1 MNTPTPSRYWLVFRL
16 AAGLVGLSLISY
28 GVLRGFVAGA
38 LLGDA
43 YVLWLGI
50 VGTLVLGYAARL
62 LRAEQARREADA
74 SLLEFSRR
82 LLDITDETSLV
93 RYATDAAANAL
104 HTEFSTLVL
113 PDEQGRLTMRAVRG
127 WPENVVGTLE
137 LGSGTGSQ
145 SGYTMETA
153 DVVTVD
159 DYRRLTK
166 FQVPKM
172 VHELGVVSGVSVPM
186 WRNERVVGAMLV
198 HSRAARRFGPLEIQ
212 LLSLLANQTAVA
224 LERVRLSEAEQ
235 RRLDELKT
243 LHAVALAGT
252 EAVDEDVLITRA
264 THIIGASLYP
274 DNFGVLMM
282 LADGSGVSAHPSYH
296 YRDVQV
302 RDINPVARLGEGV
315 SGQVAL
321 TGQSLRLADVTQT
334 ATYLHIDPRTRSEVC
349 VPIMVGDR
357 VLGVINAEST
367 QPAAFTEADERL
379 LATLAGQLGTAIEKL
394 RLLAAE
400 QKRAVAFKALH
411 DVSLDLSAQ
420 LELPVLLQTIVER
433 AARLIDAPIGALSL
447 LREDDT
453 LELTV
458 LYNMPP
464 EYLGTRLPMGE
475 GIVGRVAQTGE
486 PFVVEDYQHWPD
498 RPMAYHAVMFES
510 VLGVPIKWQGQV
522 LGAFTLNHLRPYHF
536 LETDV
541 ELVRLFAD
549 KAAVAIVTA
558 RMFEAER
565 TQRELAEAMRQVG
578 TVLASTLDS
587 EAVLDQMLDLLARIV
602 PYDSANIRFVVGDT
616 IRVARMRGYERFGAE
631 AMRRMTTLNLP
642 IAATPNLRRMAET
655 GQPFLI
661 PNTAAYPD
669 WYLQPGLEH
678 IRSWL
683 GAPIIVQPEGLI
695 AFFSL
700 DKAEPD
706 FYQPEHADRLSR
718 FAGQAAFA
726 LQNARLFTHTQHRET
741 ELATLLEM
749 ARTVSTS
756 LEPQEVLRKIAVT
769 LCHLLDMQR
778 CGLSFYDVT
787 KRQVRTW
794 AVYTAEGGLGPNLP
808 EHEFYLETYPTTAR
822 VIDEDEIA
830 VVRANDP
837 AADAQEVALLRYNAD
852 AVMLMF
858 ALRAGGRVE
867 GLVELYTGDASRHFT
882 ASDLTLARGL
892 ADQAALAVAN
902 ARLYEA
908 ERDQR
913 ALAEA
918 LHETGA
924 ALNAILDYDKLL
936 GLLLEQVA
944 RVVPY
949 VSGNVMLIEG
959 QQAHI
964 IYTRGYDQ
972 FGQQVLEK
980 VTDYVFD
987 LATTLAIQTVLDSGE
1002 TSIIADVRQYPEW
1015 VTLPETAYIRSWIC
1029 APIKVQGQI
1038 AALFALDHNQP
1049 NFYNREHARRLAA
1062 FVGQAALALHNARLF
1077 QAQRQHLSQLE
1088 AVREASLSLTAN
1100 LELTPLLESILHAT
1114 FTLTQGA
1121 LDTHIFLY
1129 NADTDQLQFG
1139 AALWADGRTKKLVA
1153 PPRAEGLTHSVARQ
1167 GRAIVV
1173 ENMFMHPLFKDA
1185 PNHWA
1190 GAILGLPLKIGE
1202 RVVGVMNVAY
1212 PQSRALPQNELYA
1225 LQMLGDHAALA
1236 IDNAR
1241 RLAEQQRQTQEVGLL
1256 YTLSQNL
1263 ITTLDSREVAARA
1276 LNQICAALNVSRG
1289 VVYLLRHDP
1298 EGLYLL
1304 AIISPS
1310 RPELETA
1317 SHAITLSLD
1326 EGLVG
1331 WTARH
1336 RTLAIVDDVTQDPR
1350 WVFVPE
1356 IDKDVRS
1363 SVSVPLI
1370 ARGELIGV
1378 VILGDTRLRAFRAEQ
1393 APLLNAVAAPIA
1405 VALQNA
1411 QLFEAT
1417 RRQTEEALA
1426 VSQILNALNVSADV
1440 SGAFGAI
1447 ANWLKTLT
1455 HCERVSLALLD
1466 DEQQTASITALD
1478 QYRPEVPIG
1487 TRFPL
1492 TATSAADDVVAG
1504 RQHLSPDLALEAV
1517 NYPME
1522 ATMLQAGYR
1531 SRINLP
1537 LHTVSGVLG
1546 ALNLVWTYP
1555 AGYADVNLSLLTQ
1568 VADAIAL
1575 ALERSRAFNETRRR
1589 DAILSALTYAGERLL
1604 MPGRHLGEVLLDVL
1618 ARLARAAQLSRAYIF
1633 ENHIAPEG
1641 ALLTSLRYEWVQ
1653 SGQSTQHTNPRWQNV
1668 SYQASGWN
1676 HWHKALVAGNNI
1688 AGPTRLFSSEE
1699 RAVLEARGAQSVAMA
1714 PIFSGGMWWGFL
1726 GFDDCEQE
1734 RHWLPAELEV
1744 LKSSADAL
1752 GAAFARQRSEQAE
1765 REERA
1770 LAEALRDT
1778 AAALNSILT
1787 FDEMLKRILA
1797 NVDRVAPHDAAA
1809 IMFIKTRIVRIAR
1822 VEARDDRPLVENWP
1836 DLRFHIRDVPHLR
1849 RMVETGKP
1857 LTVAD
1862 TAQAADWAAPPEA
1875 PWTRSFAG
1883 TPIKQK
1889 GRLIGFITLY
1899 SATPGFFTTASA
1911 DRLRAFTDQAGV
1923 AIENTQVFEEL
1934 ERRVEER
1941 TRALAQANEQ
1951 LKQLDKLKDQFIS
1964 TVSHELRTPLTNIKL
1979 HLGLLDKRGPEA
1991 LGRQLPI
1998 LQRETERLRRLIEDL
2013 LDLSRLQTRTVTFNR
2028 QPYIL
2033 DDLLAEVVV
2042 AHTPRAEAKDIALQ
2056 HQPSPDG
2063 LEAVVDRAEI
2073 MQVFTNLVG
2082 NAVAYTA
2089 PGGEI
2094 VLSTQAVKFG
2104 AQTGIAVHFHNTGP
2118 AIPADELPHLFDRF
2132 YRGKTGRD
2140 SGEPGTGLGL
2150 AICKEIVEHHN
2161 GRLDVEST
2169 EATGTT
2175 FIVWLPMPQT
2185 NFL

>member
-1 MNTPTPSRYWLVFRL
+1 MNTPTPSRYWLIFRI
-16 AAGLVGLSLISY
+16 AAALVGLSLISY
-28 GVLRGFVAGA
+28 GALRGLFPGTV
-38 LLGDA
+38 LGDA
-43 YVLWLGI
+43 YVLLLGI
-50 VGTLVLGYAARL
+50 VATVVLVYAARL
-62 LRAEQARREADA
+62 LQAEQARREADA

-82 LLDITDETSLV
+82 LLDITEEASLV
-93 RYATDAAANAL
+93 RYATTAAAEAL

-113 PDEQGRLTMRAVRG
+113 PDEQGHLTMRAVRG

-137 LGSGTGSQ
+137 LGLGAGSQ
-145 SGYTMETA
+145 SGYTMQVA
-153 DVVTVD
+153 HVVVVD
-159 DYRRLTK
+159 DYRRQID

-172 VHELGVVSGVSVPM
+172 VHDLKVVSGVSVPM
-186 WRNERVVGAMLV
+186 WRNDRVVGAMLV
-198 HSRAARRFGPLEIQ
+198 HSRTARRFGPLEIQ
-212 LLSLLANQTAVA
+212 LLSLIANQTAVA
-224 LERVRLSEAEQ
+224 LDRVRLSATEQ
-235 RRLDELKT
+235 RRLDELQT

-252 EAVDEDVLITRA
+252 EAVDEDALITHA
-264 THIIGASLYP
+264 TRIIGESLYP
-274 DNFGVLMM
+274 DNFGVLLM
-282 LADGSGVSAHPSYH
+282 LPDGSGVRAHPSYH
-296 YRDVQV
+296 YRDVQFK
-302 RDINPVARLGEGV
+302 DINPVARLGEGV
-315 SGQVAL
+315 SGSVAL
-321 TGQSLRLADVTQT
+321 TGQPLRLADVTQDT
-334 ATYLHIDPRTRSEVC
+334 HYLKIDPRTRAEVC
-349 VPIMVGDR
+349 VPIMVGER

-367 QPAAFTEADERL
+367 QPANFTEADERL
-379 LATLAGQLGTAIEKL
+379 LTTLAGQLGTAIEKL

-400 QKRAVAFKALH
+400 QRRVAAFKALH

-447 LREDDT
+447 MREDGI
-453 LELTV
+453 LELAV
-458 LYNMPP
+458 MVNMPS
-464 EYLGTRLPMGE
+464 EYLGTRLRLGE

-486 PFVVEDYQHWPD
+486 PYVVEDYQNWPD
-498 RPMAYHAVMFES
+498 RPAAYHAAQFES
-510 VLGVPIKWQGQV
+510 VLGVPVKWQGQI
-522 LGAFTLNHLRPYHF
+522 LGVFTLNHLRPYHF
-536 LETDV
+536 LETDI
-541 ELVRLFAD
+541 EIVRLFAD

-558 RMFEAER
+558 RMFETER
-565 TQRELAEAMRQVG
+565 AQREMAEAMRQVG
-578 TVLASTLDS
+578 TVLTSTLDS
-587 EAVLDQMLDLLARIV
+587 EAVLDQMLDLLARVV
-602 PYDSANIRFVVGDT
+602 PYDSANIRFVEGTT
-616 IRVARMRGYERFGAE
+616 IRVARMRGYERFGDE
-631 AMRRMTTLNLP
+631 AVRRMALLNLP
-642 IAATPNLRRMAET
+642 IATTPNLRRMAET
-655 GQPFLI
+655 GRPLLI
-661 PNTAAYPD
+661 SSTATNPD
-669 WYLQPGLEH
+669 WFPLVGLEH

-706 FYQPEHADRLSR
+706 FYQPEHVERLNR

-726 LQNARLFTHTQHRET
+726 LQNARLFTHTQQREA

-769 LCHLLDMQR
+769 LCHLLNMQR
-778 CGLSFYDVT
+778 CGLSLYDAA
-787 KRQVRTW
+787 KRQVQTW
-794 AVYTAEGGLGPNLP
+794 AVYTYQGALGPGLP
-808 EHEFYLETYPTTAR
+808 DNVFDLEAYPTTAH

-830 VVRANDP
+830 VIRANDP
-837 AADAQEVALLRYNAD
+837 NADANEVALLRPNAD

-867 GLVELYTGDASRHFT
+867 GLVELYTQDEERHFT
-882 ASDLTLARGL
+882 TSDLNLARGL

-924 ALNAILDYDKLL
+924 ALNATLDYDELL

-959 QQAHI
+959 NQARIVHSQ
-964 IYTRGYDQ
+964 GYDQ
-972 FGQQVLEK
+972 FGQQVVKK
-980 VTDYVFD
+980 VANYVFD
-987 LATTLAIQTVLDSGE
+987 LTATPAIQVVLDSGE
-1002 TSIIADVRQYPEW
+1002 TRIIADVRQDPLW

-1029 APIKVQGQI
+1029 APIKVQGQTG
-1038 AALFALDHNQP
+1038 ALFALDHDQP
-1049 NFYNREHARRLAA
+1049 NFYTREHVRRLAA

-1077 QAQRQHLSQLE
+1077 QAQGQHLQQLE
-1088 AVREASLSLTAN
+1088 AVRAASLSLTAN
-1100 LELTPLLESILHAT
+1100 LELTPLLEIILRTA

-1129 NADTDQLQFG
+1129 NADTDQIQFG
-1139 AALWADGRTKKLVA
+1139 AALWADGQTKRLFA
-1153 PPRAEGLTHSVARQ
+1153 TPRSGGLTYSVART
-1167 GRAIVV
+1167 GEALVV
-1173 ENMFMHPLFKDA
+1173 TDMQTHPLFNNA
-1185 PNHWA
+1185 PASWS
-1190 GAILGLPLKIGE
+1190 GAIVGLPLKIGQ

-1212 PQSRALPQNELYA
+1212 PQSRELPKNELYA
-1225 LQMLGDHAALA
+1225 LEMLGDHAALA

-1241 RLAEQQRQTQEVGLL
+1241 RLAEERRQTQELELL
-1256 YTLSQNL
+1256 YNLSQNL
-1263 ITTLDSREVAARA
+1263 ITTLDSHEVAARA

-1289 VVYLLRHDP
+1289 VVYLLRHNPDC
-1298 EGLYLL
+1298 LRLL

-1310 RPELETA
+1310 RPDLEA
-1317 SHAITLSLD
+1317 SNREIVLSLN
-1326 EGLVG
+1326 EGLIG

-1336 RTLAIVDDVTQDPR
+1336 RTLAIVDDVLEDPR
-1350 WVFVPE
+1350 WVFVP
-1356 IDKDVRS
+1356 DVDGDVRS

-1370 ARGELIGV
+1370 ARDQLIGV
-1378 VILGDTRLRAFRAEQ
+1378 FILGDTQLRAFRAEQ
-1393 APLLNAVAAPIA
+1393 APLLNAIAAPIA

-1417 RRQTEEALA
+1417 RRQTAEITA

-1440 SGAFGAI
+1440 TTTFGAI
-1447 ANWLKTLT
+1447 ADWLKTLT
-1455 HCERVSLALLD
+1455 QCERVSLALLD
-1466 DEQQTASITALD
+1466 EDQRTASIVALD
-1478 QYRPEVPIG
+1478 QFREEVPVG

-1492 TATSAADDVVAG
+1492 EATASAADVVAG
-1504 RQHLSPDLALEAV
+1504 RQHLTPDLATEAEH
-1517 NYPME
+1517 YPME
-1522 ATMLQAGYR
+1522 AAIYQAGYR
-1531 SRINLP
+1531 SRLNLPLRAVKGVIGSLNLVWIYPEGYASINLP
-1537 LHTVSGVLG
+1537 L
-1546 ALNLVWTYP
+1546 
-1555 AGYADVNLSLLTQ
+1555 LTQ
-1568 VADAIAL
+1568 VSDAIAL
-1575 ALERSRAFNETRRR
+1575 ALERSRLFNETRRR

-1604 MPGRHLGEVLLDVL
+1604 IPGRHLGEVLLDVL
-1618 ARLARAAQLSRAYIF
+1618 ARLARAALLSRAYIF

-1641 ALLTSLRYEWVQ
+1641 ALLTSQRYEWVHP
-1653 SGQSTQHTNPRWQNV
+1653 GQPAQQDNPLWQNV
-1668 SYQASGWN
+1668 SYQSAGWSN
-1676 HWHKALVAGNNI
+1676 WHKALVGDKTI
-1688 AGPTRLFSSEE
+1688 SGPTRTFPPDE
-1699 RAVLEARGAQSVAMA
+1699 RSLLEARGARSVAMA

-1744 LKSSADAL
+1744 LKSSADSL

-1787 FDEMLKRILA
+1787 FDEVLKRILA
-1797 NVDRVAPHDAAA
+1797 NVGRVAPHDAAA
-1809 IMFIKTRIVRIAR
+1809 IMFIKTRIVHIAR
-1822 VEARDDRPLVENWP
+1822 VEARDEHPLVDNWP

-1849 RMVETGKP
+1849 RMVETGKS

-1862 TAQAADWAAPPEA
+1862 TAVASDWAPPPEA

-1899 SATPGFFTTASA
+1899 SATPGFFTAVSA

-1923 AIENTQVFEEL
+1923 AIENTQFFEEL
-1934 ERRVEER
+1934 ERRVDER

-2013 LDLSRLQTRTVTFNR
+2013 LDLSRLQTRAVSLNR
-2028 QPYIL
+2028 QAYIL
-2033 DDLLAEVVV
+2033 DDLLEEVVI
-2042 AHTPRAEAKDIALQ
+2042 AHAPRAEAKDLSLQ
-2056 HQPSPDG
+2056 HLASPEV
-2063 LEAVVDRAEI
+2063 LEASVDRAEM
-2073 MQVFTNLVG
+2073 MQVFTNLLG

-2089 PGGEI
+2089 PGGAV
-2094 VLSTQAVKFG
+2094 VLSTRATKIG
-2104 AQTGIAVHFHNTGP
+2104 AQAGVAVRFHNSGP
-2118 AIPADELPHLFDRF
+2118 AIPADEQPHLFDRF
-2132 YRGKTGRD
+2132 YRGKIGRD

-2150 AICKEIVEHHN
+2150 AICKEIVEHHD
-2161 GRLDVEST
+2161 GRLELESA
-2169 EATGTT
+2169 EDTGTT
-2175 FIVWLPMPQT
+2175 FTVWLPLAQ
-2185 NFL
+2185 